1 MPSLRAGLLALAA
14 MLSTMAHGQDDHGNT
29 RATATAVAF
38 PSSTLARINSG
49 SDEDYFSFT
58 LSAQTTLAIGEGRNV
73 IDTEAWLY
81 NSSGAQLA
89 TNDQSGG
96 GDAFLIAR
104 TLNAGTYYV
113 RVGSNFN
120 ETGEYALQLYE
131 TADNHGGTS
140 ASSTIV
146 GLNSDTPGV
155 IYPLNTDADYFS
167 FTVLT
172 AGSVT
177 IQTTGHTDTF
187 GQLYNAGG
195 TQLASNDDSGAIL
208 NFLITRTLSTGTYY
222 VRVTTYNNQRV
233 GPYTLQIRGPNSA
246 PSFGTG
252 SVTNKTYAANS
263 AIDEFVVPAASGGD
277 GAITYSASNLPAGL
291 VFDATGTDSPGCPG
305 TEAREICGTPTT
317 VAGAATV
324 TITAQDGDL
333 DQSASDRAALT
344 FTVTVEAPSLV
355 VRALRV
361 SPNRLSLAEGGS
373 GAYTV
378 VLSRAPTGPVTVGV
392 SSDNPAVTV
401 STSTL
406 TFTTLNWNTARSVT
420 VTAEGDADAVDEAA
434 TITNAASGGGYGVSG
449 FVRVGVADDEPSA
462 GTDYDADNDGL
473 IDVDSLAKLN
483 AMRWD
488 VDGDG
493 APLSGNAS
501 SYAAAF
507 PGAAADM
514 GCPDGPDTDQLA
526 DACDGY
532 ALTADLDFDTDD
544 DGDVDADDEFA
555 SWTPVVGWD
564 ATFDGRGHTI
574 SNLTVTGAGD
584 DRGLFST
591 TTASSTIRALGLADA
606 RVSGRAR
613 SGVLAGTI
621 NGRVA
626 AVYATGSVSGVY
638 AVGGLAGVA
647 ASTSAIVASY
657 STATV
662 ECTHTESWAGAAG
675 LVSHSDGAITA
686 SYSTGAVTGD
696 CPIKQGLVA
705 SGSGTVTAS
714 YWDTGR
720 TGIADDA
727 NNAAPEGLSTTAM
740 QTPTTYGA
748 TASDVYRLWNDQ
760 DVDGDGAVDA
770 DPWDF
775 GGPRNHPVLK
785 WGGLD
790 PADQRTNYD
799 ADGDR
804 LIEISTLAQLN
815 AVRWDLDGDGAPV
828 ASATSSYYGAF
839 FNGVFNPSGEGFCA
853 PTTDD
858 ADDND
863 CLGYELANDLDF
875 DTDGDGQTHTGGT
888 GDDGDAYYNADDGW
902 VPIGPN
908 AAPGA
913 TTHYRARFDGNGHV
927 IDNLFVKRSRNYS
940 GLFAALSDA
949 AVVTSLGLPDAYV
962 GDGQGTVGMLAG
974 VNRGRVAAV
983 WSSGSVTARGNVGGL
998 VGAAQVTSTVVASYS
1013 TATVVCTQA
1022 GAYRA
1027 AGGLVGVN
1035 SASSTI
1041 AASYSTGTVTGP
1053 CGLRRAFAY
1062 NEGTV
1067 AASYWDTTLSQI
1079 MDDTEDPPQPP
1090 EGRTTAALQTPTD
1103 YDTVVN
1109 SEALYAAWDD
1119 QDVDGDGATGDGDD
1133 ADPWDFG
1140 LSNQHPILKYR
1151 GLAAA
1156 PQLDAQPDTAPD
1168 FGTAMVSNKTFQHGR
1183 AIPAFQ
1189 IPAAGA
1195 GNGVLTYAESGLPTG
1210 LVFDADGTGSCAGNA
1225 PRTVCGT
1232 PTATTTPV
1240 TVTIT
1245 VSDSDSNEQ
1254 SADQDMLTFTVAVV
1268 VPSAAISSPAA
1279 LAEATLNNATVT
1291 VALTNAAFEVG
1302 ATAAN
1307 FTLTTNLPGLR
1318 VASVA
1323 TVSAGDTSATLTL
1336 GYSGGNFNTV
1346 YTLAVTVAD
1355 AAHTLAG
1362 ALTTPTANIVPTPS
1376 VAVSRTTL
1384 TLTEGGSDGT
1394 YTVVLGGQP
1403 TGNVAVTVTSTD
1415 ANVATVD
1422 DTDGVT
1428 PGTQNTLSFTP
1439 TNWNTARTVT
1449 VSPQDDDDAVDGT
1462 ATINHAV
1469 SPGYGATAASVSVTV
1484 EDDETAAIVI
1494 DADPA
1499 TANVADSGPIAL
1511 VEGATSSTPYTV
1523 KLSALPTGTVTVT
1536 VTSTDTAA
1544 ATVDTDPATGLQ
1556 DTLSFTTGNWD
1567 TAQTAWLT
1575 PVDDTDPNSEEVDIR
1590 HEANGGGY
1598 NGVFAVLRA
1607 DVADDDVGVIVDT
1620 DPNTLGDQ
1628 LTALS
1633 LREGQTR
1640 TYRVRL
1646 STLPAGGNVTV
1657 VATSANAAITATP
1670 GSLTFNAGN
1679 WQTARTVT
1687 VRAEHDGDRVGEWT
1701 DIVNEAN
1708 GGQYSGETTTVR
1720 ATAEDDEMS
1729 GTDYDADGDFLI
1741 EIDSLAKLNAVR
1753 WDLNGDGSPAAST
1766 STYQAAFPGSVLAED
1781 MGCLD
1786 GPDAG
1791 DDGDCAGYEL
1801 MADLDFDTD
1810 NDGDVDADDPNSYAN
1825 WAPIGGTYT
1834 AAFQGNGRT
1843 IANLTTNGAGD
1854 RGLFGELGTG
1864 SSVSNLGLVDV
1875 AVTSIGSTRA
1885 RVGGLA
1891 AVVRGTV
1898 AAVHVRGGAV
1908 SVTSYGNDA
1917 FAGGLA
1923 GVHAGGVLRA
1933 CHATAAV
1940 SVAGLSVDVGGLVG
1954 LSRGAV
1960 AASYATGA
1968 VSGSAGDAG
1977 RFGGLVGRA
1986 DTTAAV
1992 VTNSYA
1998 TGAVSGVGSSPANGG
2013 LVGQNASG
2021 TSTASYWNSETSG
2034 QSASALGTALTTAGL
2049 QTPTSATGT
2058 FAAWDS
2064 HDTNDD
2070 GTVDAADEAWD
2081 FGTAHNYPALKYGGQ
2096 DPASQR
2102 NDYDADGDGLI
2113 EISTLAQ
2120 LHAVRWDLDG
2130 DGAPVSSATSS
2141 YFAASGT
2148 STFAN
2153 AVFNAAGTGLACPT
2167 TTADADDNDCLG
2179 YELLNDLDF
2188 DTDGSG
2194 ATHTSGTGDAND
2206 AWNNGGMGWDPI
2218 GPATTVTAET
2228 HFNARFD
2235 GNGKII
2241 ANLFVNR
2248 ARDYSGLFAGL
2259 AGDAKVVALGLPD
2272 ALVRG
2277 GGEDVGALVG
2287 YNSGFAG
2294 AAWSSGSVSSDDD
2307 VGGLVG
2313 YNYGTLVAS
2322 YSTAEVVCTSSQ
2334 PNTRAGGLVGTSH
2347 VGSIAASYS
2356 TGTVT
2361 GNCAI
2366 LTGLA
2371 GTTGIGTIA
2380 ASYWDTG
2387 LSNIAGNP
2395 PLGRSTAVLQAAT
2408 DYDTLVGDPG
2418 EAIYATWDDQDV
2430 DGDGATGDDD
2440 DADPWDFGLSNQH
2453 PILKYRGLAAAPQLD
2468 AQPDTAPDFGTAMVS
2483 NKTFQHGRAIPAF
2496 QIPAAGAGNG
2506 VLTYAESGLPTG
2518 LVFDADGTGSCAGNA
2533 PRTVCGT
2540 PTATTTPVTVTITV
2554 SDSDSN
2560 EQSADQDML
2569 TFTVAVVVPSAAIT
2583 APAALAEATLNGATV
2598 TVALTNA
2605 AFESG
2610 VGTGSFSLTTNLP
2623 GLRIASVATVTDG
2636 DTSATLTL
2644 GYSGGFNTLRTL
2656 AVRVADSA
2664 HTLAGALTTPTVNI
2678 VPTPSVAV
2686 SRSSLTLTE
2695 GGSDGTYTVVLGG
2708 QPTGNVAVTVTST
2721 DANVATVDTDT
2732 GTIGLQNTLS
2742 FTPTNWNTAR
2752 TVTVSPQDDDDAL
2765 EGTATINHAVSPG
2778 YGATA
2783 SSVSVTVEDDETAA
2797 IVIDADPSTAT
2808 VVDSGPIA
2816 LVEGATS
2823 TTPYAVKLSALP
2835 TGTVTVTVTS
2845 TDTAAATVDTDPA
2858 TGLQNTLSF
2867 TTGNWDTAQT
2877 AWLTPV
2883 DDTDPNSEEVDI
2895 RHEANGGGY
2904 NGVFAVLRADVADD
2918 DVGVIVDTDPNT
2930 PGDQLTALSLR
2941 EGGTRTYRVRLSTLP
2956 AGGNVTVTATSS
2968 NAAITATP
2976 GSLTFTAQNWQTAR
2990 TVTVRAEQDDDAVGE
3005 WTDIANEANGA
3016 QYGGETT
3023 TVRATAED
3031 DEMGG
3036 TDYDADG
3043 DFLIE
3048 IDSLAKLNA
3057 VRWDLDGDGD
3067 AGGNETNYRAAFAG
3081 SVRAEDMGCLDGP
3094 DMNDDGD
3101 CAGYELMADL
3111 DFDTDG
3117 DGDVDADDDYPNWT
3131 PIGGDYNA
3139 TFHGNNRA
3147 ISNLT
3152 TTGGGERGLFWG
3164 LGGSSRVSNLG
3175 LVDVSVT
3182 ATSGPGANYR
3192 GVGALAGQSDGTI
3205 EAVYVR
3211 GGTVSASSG
3220 GGRGVV
3226 VGGLVGYLFEGV
3238 IRACY
3243 STAAVSASSVLSPD
3257 VGGLVGHAS
3266 APIVASYAA
3275 GTVHVHVRG
3284 GTGNVGG
3291 LVGWATTNY
3300 SVFTNSYAT
3309 GRVSWDGSALRGGLL
3324 ARRNQSGSA
3333 PGSTWDWQTTGQG
3346 GGGGTTSDLQAPTSA
3361 TGTFA
3366 GWNSHDTNDDGTVD
3380 AADEAWDF
3388 GSAHN
3393 YPALKY
3399 GGMDV
3404 AAQRNNYDADGDG
3417 LIEITSLAQLDAV
3430 RWDLDGDGAP
3440 APGATST
3447 AAYFTAT
3454 STFFNAVFNA
3464 AGTGLACPTTTAD
3477 ADDNDCLGYELLN
3490 DLDFDTDGSGATHT
3504 SGTGDAND
3512 AWNAGGMGWDPIGP
3526 ASTPSATT
3534 HFNATF
3540 DGNGKRIDNLFVN
3553 RSRNWSGL
3561 FAGLAGD
3568 AKVVALGLPNARV
3581 QGGDGSVGALA
3592 GQNNGHM
3599 GAVWASGSV
3608 AGASTVGGLV
3618 GNLSANGSV
3627 VASYSTAAV
3636 SCTSTSGAGLVSNI
3650 ASAAASI
3657 AASYSTGSVTGAACT
3672 SKAGLV
3678 NNPTTV
3684 TASYWDTGLSMIAD
3698 DADDPP
3704 RPPEGKSTADL
3715 QAPTDY
3721 DTLVGDPGEAIY
3733 ATWDNQDVDGDGAT
3747 GDGDDA
3753 DPWDFGRSNQHPI
3766 LKYRGLAAA
3775 PQLDA
3780 QPDTAPAFATS
3791 TLAAMT
3797 FPGGVAIQP
3806 FLLPTVTAGNGAYA
3820 YTPAGLPAGLSLG
3833 LPNCATERTVCG
3845 TPTAATSTT
3854 VTVTVDDGDSNQ
3866 GPGDRDA
3873 VTFAVTVPPASARI
3887 AGTVPTSLT
3896 ETNLNG
3902 ATVRVELSGTVFDAR
3917 IAPSGF
3923 ALETAPTINGL
3934 IIASATRTSDTEA
3947 SLRLR
3952 FTGDFMDQS
3961 TLAVRVLAATHRFGG
3976 NQDTGTVAVMP
3987 AAQVM
3992 LSATELTL
4000 EEAPGSTNAN
4010 VGTYTVVL
4018 TGQPPSTATVTPAS
4032 SNGDVTTS
4040 GALSFTTTSWNTP
4053 QTVTVTAGRDDDAV
4067 DDVAHITH
4075 AVQGIPGVSS
4085 GPRVRVAVNDDDVQG
4100 LTLDAATLTASGVT
4114 EGMTATYTAV
4124 LDTEPTGPVTVAVS
4138 GGGDAVAVDADSGAP
4153 GDQATLLFNAA
4164 NWDTPQTVTARARE
4178 DDDGEDGSATLTHD
4192 PSGADYGGVESVDVT
4207 FAVTDDDAKGADL
4220 SVPSLTVQENGTAS
4234 YALVLSTE
4242 PVGGP
4247 VSVAVASSAT
4257 STVTASPPALTF
4269 TAENWDVPQRI
4280 TLSGVDDANTTDD
4293 SATVGHTPT
4302 GADYGSGVTIADV
4315 AVTVADD
4322 DTAGLKV
4329 TPTSLTVAEG
4339 ATATYTVRLNVAPT
4353 ATTTVAVGGAT
4364 AKVTADTDTNMPGDQ
4379 WALIFDATN
4388 WNVARTVTV
4397 TAVADSDGAD
4407 ETVGL
4412 THAVTGAGDYASVSL
4427 ARRPGVDVRVT
4438 DAQTAG
4444 VVVEP
4449 TSLTIDEGGT
4459 AEYAVS
4465 LSAPPASGTSTVAI
4479 ASSGAAG
4486 LTVATS
4492 TLLFDAANW
4501 DTAQTVTVT
4510 AVADHDRLTDAEG
4523 VLTHTV
4529 ANYGAVTAGPD
4540 VRVAV
4545 RNTTVDHDADA
4556 DGLIEIDSLAKLNAM
4571 RWDLD
4576 GDGTSAT
4583 TSYAAVFPNPRGGAV
4598 CPTAVSGVACVGFE
4612 LTADLD
4618 FAADG
4623 GEYDNGGLGWEPVG
4637 TAIPSAPFAARFN
4650 GNGRLVRNLFVNRP
4664 ASYAGLFAAA
4674 SGRIEAVGLPDAR
4687 VSGYSAGALTGLAE
4701 DGARVTA
4708 SWSTGAVSGE
4718 VNIGG
4723 LVGETYPAAEIRAS
4737 YSTAAVDCSSA
4748 AANASAGGLAGG
4760 QLNAAVGV
4768 VTTSWAAG
4776 RVTGACPNK
4785 AGLVGGGAA
4794 SATASYW
4801 DAAASGIPDDDDLD
4815 APEGLSTA
4823 DLRRPTDYEG
4833 VYANWNV
4840 DLDGD
4845 YEADDPWNF
4854 GSSSQYPSLKWRGFD
4869 ATKQF
4874 VGLLSFASG
4883 VPGRSFTVGRLIALF
4898 EVPAA
4903 VGGEGTVRY
4912 SARGLPPGLVF
4923 DADGRG
4929 QCGLARSVC
4938 GTPSEAGT
4946 WTATVTARDGAGATA
4961 ALTISMEVLGADA
4974 APEEEPATV
4983 PDEAL
4988 REAVARVLGRSGG
5001 TVTEGDLLSL
5011 EELDASWSGVSSLA
5025 GLSLATNLRRLV
5037 LGGNAVSDLSELS
5050 GLRLLA
5056 HLDLSD
5062 NAVSDLSALSGLT
5075 RLETLLLSGNRVS
5088 DLSPLR
5094 GMAELKALV
5103 LDGNAVSDLAH
5114 MVFLESLEELSLSGN
5129 PLEGLSPLCS
5139 LRELKWL
5146 WLAGSGLSDISELS
5160 CLTGL
5165 ERLWLSDNAVEDVG
5179 PLSGMRR
5186 LAWLDLERNAV
5197 SGVDALRRLEALSR
5211 LRLGSNRVSDA
5222 GPLAAN
5228 EGLGEGDVAGLRG
5241 NPLSMASIQMHVP
5254 ALRERGVSVLAGLSS
5269 PWFASAGDAAGRQS
5283 FVRLVNRSEVAG
5295 EALVWGVDDAGGRY
5309 GPARLSI
5316 GVGRTAHFNSEDL
5329 EYGNAAKGLSE
5340 GLGWPGSG
5348 NWRLEILST
5357 LDLEAQ
5363 TLLRAR
5369 GGPPS
5374 ALHDGL
5380 PRVGETLRAAFL
5392 PAGRERSPAGAL
5404 RVSNPTGADE
5414 TVMVWG
5420 FDDAGRGRLATGLV
5434 APAGRTVTVSASD
5447 LERWRLGAGRGLGRG
5462 EGNWRLELAAPWPL
5476 AAQALAVGDDGRTG
5490 NLSGP
5495 AAALGP
5501 GVVARVPLFPPASAA
5516 GRVGVARVWNLGAAA
5531 GEVLVTA
5538 VDDAGVRAGPVS
5550 LALEAFA
5557 AAEFDSHEL
5566 EEGGGPLARGVGA
5579 PTRGSWRLELRAQ
5592 FGARVHA
5599 RAVGAG
5605 GYATGLLEAAPRS
5618 GGAARVSVFN
5628 PGSNQTQRSLL
5639 RLANDGAEDA
5649 MATIEGVDDAGRAG
5663 GAVSVTVPAGE
5674 ALWLSASELEQG
5686 GDGLEGSLG
5695 DGEGKWRLTVSSSA
5709 PLAVM
5714 SLVEDEQGA
5723 LSNLSTPG
5731 RR

>member
-1 MPSLRAGLLALAA
+1 MRRAIIATLAFAAA

-29 RATATAVAF
+29 RAAATSVAF
-38 PSSTLARINSG
+38 PSDTRGRIDPG

-58 LSAQTTLAIGEGRNV
+58 LSAQTALVIETDAHIDSEG
-73 IDTEAWLY
+73 WLY
-81 NSSGAQLA
+81 NSGGTQLA
-89 TNDQSGG
+89 ADANSGYD
-96 GDAFLIAR
+96 DAFQIVR
-104 TLNAGTYYV
+104 TLSAGTYYV
-113 RVGSNFN
+113 RVGSLGSD
-120 ETGEYALQLYE
+120 TGQYLLRLYE
-131 TADNHGGTS
+131 SADNHANTRSSATS
-140 ASSTIV
+140 VALT
-146 GLNSDTPGV
+146 SDTSGA
-155 IYPLNTDADYFS
+155 IYPGNDEDYFS
-167 FTVLT
+167 FTLLT
-172 AGSVT
+172 EGGPVT
-177 IQTTGHTDTF
+177 IRTTGTSDTQ
-187 GQLYNAGG
+187 GWLYNSAG
-195 TQLASNDDSGAIL
+195 TQLATNDDGPGIGG
-208 NFLITRTLSTGTYY
+208 NFQITRTLNVGTYY
-222 VRVTTYNNQRV
+222 VRVGSFDNQSGR
-233 GPYTLQIRGPNSA
+233 YTLQVRGP
-246 PSFGTG
+246 
-252 SVTNKTYAANS
+252 
-263 AIDEFVVPAASGGD
+263 
-277 GAITYSASNLPAGL
+277 
-291 VFDATGTDSPGCPG
+291 
-305 TEAREICGTPTT
+305 
-317 VAGAATV
+317 VAV
-324 TITAQDGDL
+324 QRLI
-333 DQSASDRAALT
+333 
-344 FTVTVEAPSLV
+344 
-355 VRALRV
+355 V

-378 VLSRAPTGPVTVGV
+378 VLSHTPVGPVTVGV

-401 STSTL
+401 SRSTL
-406 TFTTLNWNTARSVT
+406 AFTTQNWSTAQSVT
-420 VTAEGDADAVDEAA
+420 VTGAGDADAVDEAA
-434 TITNAASGGGYGVSG
+434 TITNAASGGGYDGVSG
-449 FVRVGVADDEPSA
+449 FVRAGVEDAQPSA
-462 GTDYDADNDGL
+462 GTDYDTDNDGL
-473 IDVDSLAKLN
+473 IDVDSLTKLN

-493 APLSGNAS
+493 VPSAGNAAN
-501 SYAAAF
+501 YGAVF
-507 PGAAADM
+507 PSAAADI
-514 GCPDGPDTDQLA
+514 GCPDGPDIDQLA
-526 DACDGY
+526 DGCDGY
-532 ALTADLDFDTDD
+532 ALTADLNFDTDG
-544 DGDVDADDEFA
+544 DGDVDADDDFA
-555 SWTPVVGWD
+555 SWTPVAGWD
-564 ATFDGRGHTI
+564 ATFDGRGHVI
-574 SNLTVTGAGD
+574 SNLKVTGAGN

-591 TTASSTIRALGLADA
+591 TTASSTIRALGLAD
-606 RVSGRAR
+606 VSVTG
-613 SGVLAGTI
+613 SGVRLGALAGVM
-621 NGRVA
+621 NGQVQ
-626 AVYATGSVSGVY
+626 AVYATGRVSG
-638 AVGGLAGVA
+638 AGGVGGLVA
-647 ASTSAIVASY
+647 EMQSSSAKIVASY
-657 STATV
+657 ARVAV
-662 ECTHTESWAGAAG
+662 ECTVNAGWARIGG
-675 LVSHSDGAITA
+675 LVSRNNGTIVA
-686 SYSTGAVTGD
+686 SYAAGAMTGN
-696 CPIKQGLVA
+696 CPTSVRGGLV
-705 SGSGTVTAS
+705 STSSGTTTAS
-714 YWDTGR
+714 YWDTSLS
-720 TGIADDA
+720 GIAG
-727 NNAAPEGLSTTAM
+727 GLSTTAM
-740 QTPTTYGA
+740 RTPTTYGTA
-748 TASDVYRLWNDQ
+748 ASDIYRLWNDQ

-775 GGPRNHPVLK
+775 GGPLNYPALN

-839 FNGVFNPSGEGFCA
+839 PDGVFNPSGEGFCA
-853 PTTDD
+853 PTEDD

-863 CLGYELANDLDF
+863 CLGYELLNDLDF
-875 DTDGDGQTHTGGT
+875 DTDGSGSTHANGA
-888 GDDGDAYYNADDGW
+888 GDSGDAYYNADDGW

-908 AAPGA
+908 ETPGA
-913 TTHYRARFDGNGHV
+913 ATHYRARFDGNGRV

-940 GLFAALSDA
+940 GLFSALSDA
-949 AVVTSLGLPDAYV
+949 ALVTSLGLPDAYV

-974 VNRGRVAAV
+974 ANRGRVAAV

-998 VGAAQVTSTVVASYS
+998 VGAAQATSTVVASYS

-1027 AGGLVGVN
+1027 AGGLVGTN
-1035 SASSTI
+1035 GASSTI
-1041 AASYSTGTVTGP
+1041 ATSYSTGTVTGP

-1268 VPSAAISSPAA
+1268 VPSAAIAAPAT
-1279 LAEATLNNATVT
+1279 LPEATLNNATVT
-1291 VALTNAAFEVG
+1291 VELTNATFESGV
-1302 ATAAN
+1302 AAGS

-1318 VASVA
+1318 VASLA
-1323 TVSAGDTSATLTL
+1323 TVTAGDTSATLTL
-1336 GYSGGNFNTV
+1336 GYSGGFDTV
-1346 YTLAVTVAD
+1346 RTLSVTVAD

-1362 ALTTPTANIVPTPS
+1362 ALTTPAVNILPTPS
-1376 VAVSRTTL
+1376 VAVSRTNL
-1384 TLTEGGSDGT
+1384 ALTEGGASST

-1403 TGNVAVTVTSTD
+1403 TGTVTVTVTSTD
-1415 ANVATVD
+1415 TNVARV
-1422 DTDGVT
+1422 DTDT
-1428 PGTQNTLSFTP
+1428 GTTGLQNTLSFTP
-1439 TNWNTARTVT
+1439 TTWNTAQTVT
-1449 VSPQDDDDAVDGT
+1449 VGPRDDDDAVDGS
-1462 ATINHAV
+1462 ATISHAV
-1469 SPGYGATAASVSVTV
+1469 SPNYGATAASVGVTV
-1484 EDDETAAIVI
+1484 ADDETAAIVI
-1494 DADPA
+1494 DANPA
-1499 TANVADSGPIAL
+1499 TANVADAGPLAL
-1511 VEGATSSTPYTV
+1511 TEGVATSTPYTV

-1536 VTSTDTAA
+1536 ATSADPGLVTVDTAA
-1544 ATVDTDPATGLQ
+1544 ATGLQ
-1556 DTLSFTTGNWD
+1556 DTLTFTTGNWD
-1567 TAQTAWLT
+1567 TAQTAWLKA
-1575 PVDDTDPNSEEVDIR
+1575 VDDDDPNSEEADIR

-1598 NGVFAVLRA
+1598 TGVSAILQAAVS
-1607 DVADDDVGVIVDT
+1607 DNDVGVLVDT
-1620 DPNTLGDQ
+1620 DPNTPGDQ
-1628 LTALS
+1628 LTALA

-1640 TYRVRL
+1640 TYTVRL

-1657 VATSANAAITATP
+1657 TATSANAAISATP
-1670 GSLTFNAGN
+1670 GSLAFNAQN
-1679 WQTARTVT
+1679 WATARTVT

-1701 DIVNEAN
+1701 DIANEAN
-1708 GGQYSGETTTVR
+1708 GGQYGGETTTVR
-1720 ATAEDDEMS
+1720 ATAEDDEMT

-1741 EIDSLAKLNAVR
+1741 EIDSLAKLNAMR
-1753 WDLNGDGSPAAST
+1753 WDLDGDGSPSAST
-1766 STYQAAFPGSVLAED
+1766 STYRAAFPGSVLAED

-1825 WAPIGGTYT
+1825 WAPIGGAYT

-1854 RGLFGELGTG
+1854 RGLFAELGTG

-1885 RVGGLA
+1885 RAGGLA

-1917 FAGGLA
+1917 FVGGLA

-1940 SVAGLSVDVGGLVG
+1940 SGAGLSVDVGGLVG

-2034 QSASALGTALTTAGL
+2034 QSASALGAALTTSGL

-2058 FAAWDS
+2058 FAAWDD

-2179 YELLNDLDF
+2179 YELRSDLDF
-2188 DTDGSG
+2188 DTDGDG
-2194 ATHTSGTGDAND
+2194 QTHTSGTGDTGD
-2206 AWNNGGMGWDPI
+2206 AYNNSGMGWDPI
-2218 GPATTVTAET
+2218 GPESSPSATT
-2228 HFNARFD
+2228 HFNATFD

-2248 ARDYSGLFAGL
+2248 ARNYSGLFAGL

-2277 GGEDVGALVG
+2277 GDDYVGALVG

-2395 PLGRSTAVLQAAT
+2395 PLGRSTAALQAAT

-2644 GYSGGFNTLRTL
+2644 GYSGGFNTLRAL

-2721 DANVATVDTDT
+2721 DANVATVDTEVAT
-2732 GTIGLQNTLS
+2732 GLQNTLT

-2752 TVTVSPQDDDDAL
+2752 TVTVSPQDDDDAVD
-2765 EGTATINHAVSPG
+2765 GTATINHAVSPG

-2783 SSVSVTVEDDETAA
+2783 SSVSVTVEDDERAA
-2797 IVIDADPSTAT
+2797 IVIDADPSTAN
-2808 VVDSGPIA
+2808 VADSGPIA

-2823 TTPYAVKLSALP
+2823 TTPYTVKLSALP

-2845 TDTAAATVDTDPA
+2845 ADTAAATVDTDPA

-2941 EGGTRTYRVRLSTLP
+2941 EGQTRTYRVRLSTLP
-2956 AGGNVTVTATSS
+2956 AGGNVTVAATSS

-2976 GSLTFTAQNWQTAR
+2976 GSLTFTAQNWRTAR

-3005 WTDIANEANGA
+3005 WTDISNEANGA

-3036 TDYDADG
+3036 ADYDADN

-3067 AGGNETNYRAAFAG
+3067 AGGNETSYRAAFAG
-3081 SVRAEDMGCLDGP
+3081 SARLEDMGCLDGP

-3111 DFDTDG
+3111 DFDTDN
-3117 DGDVDADDDYPNWT
+3117 DGDVDADDDFPNWA
-3131 PIGGDYNA
+3131 PIGGVYAA

-3366 GWNSHDTNDDGTVD
+3366 GWNSHDTNADGTVD

-3388 GSAHN
+3388 GSAYN

-3404 AAQRNNYDADGDG
+3404 ASQRNDYDADGDG
-3417 LIEITSLAQLDAV
+3417 LIEITRLAQLDAV

-3477 ADDNDCLGYELLN
+3477 ADDNDCKGYELLN
-3490 DLDFDTDGSGATHT
+3490 DLDFDTDGDGQTHT
-3504 SGTGDAND
+3504 SGTGDTGD
-3512 AWNAGGMGWDPIGP
+3512 AYNNSGMGWDPIGP
-3526 ASTPSATT
+3526 TSSPSAAT
-3534 HFNATF
+3534 HFSAKF
-3540 DGNGKRIDNLFVN
+3540 DGNGKVIDNLFVN
-3553 RSRNWSGL
+3553 RSRNYSGL
-3561 FAGLAGD
+3561 FAATVD
-3568 AKVVALGLPNARV
+3568 AEIVALGLPDARV
-3581 QGGDGSVGALA
+3581 QGGDGDVGALA
-3592 GQNNGHM
+3592 GANGGHM
-3599 GAVWASGSV
+3599 GAVWVSGSV
-3608 AGASTVGGLV
+3608 SGRQNVGGLTGRALNDSV
-3618 GNLSANGSV
+3618 V
-3627 VASYSTAAV
+3627 VASYSAATV
-3636 SCTSTSGAGLVSNI
+3636 SCTGTSSSGAGLVGLRGSN
-3650 ASAAASI
+3650 SSI
-3657 AASYSTGSVTGAACT
+3657 AASYSTGRVTGTGCASRAAFALG
-3672 SKAGLV
+3672 SDG
-3678 NNPTTV
+3678 TV
-3684 TASYWDTGLSMIAD
+3684 AASYWDTGLSQFAD
-3698 DADDPP
+3698 DVDDPP
-3704 RPPEGKSTADL
+3704 QPPEGKPTADL

-3733 ATWDNQDVDGDGAT
+3733 ATWDDQDVDGDGAT

-3753 DPWDFGRSNQHPI
+3753 DPWDFGRPNQHPI

-3780 QPDTAPAFATS
+3780 QPDTAPVFATS

-3806 FLLPTVTAGNGAYA
+3806 FQLPAVTAGNGAYV

-3833 LPNCATERTVCG
+3833 LPDCATARTVCG
-3845 TPTAATSTT
+3845 APTAATSTT
-3854 VTVTVDDGDSNQ
+3854 VTVAVDDSDSNE
-3866 GPGDRDA
+3866 GPGDRDT
-3873 VTFAVTVPPASARI
+3873 VTFMVTVPEAEARI
-3887 AGTVPTSLT
+3887 VSTTPTALM

-3902 ATVRVELSGTVFDAR
+3902 ASVVVELSGSVFGAGVS
-3917 IAPSGF
+3917 PSGF
-3923 ALETAPTINGL
+3923 QLVAAPSIAGLSIATATRN
-3934 IIASATRTSDTEA
+3934 SATSTT
-3947 SLRLR
+3947 LRLR
-3952 FTGDFMDQS
+3952 FDSTDFTQQS
-3961 TLAVRVLAATHRFGG
+3961 TLAVRVRAAAHRFGG
-3976 NQDTGTVAVMP
+3976 DLDTGTVDVMP
-3987 AAQVM
+3987 SGGVM
-3992 LSATELTL
+3992 LSATELAL
-4000 EEAPGSTNAN
+4000 QEAPGSTNAN
-4010 VGTYTVVL
+4010 VGSYTVVL
-4018 TGQPPSTATVTPAS
+4018 TGQPDGPVTVTPTS
-4032 SNGDVTTS
+4032 SNPDVTLS
-4040 GALSFTTTSWNTP
+4040 GALSFNATNWNTAQP
-4053 QTVTVTAGRDDDAV
+4053 VTATAGRDDDAV
-4067 DDVAHITH
+4067 DDVAHVTH
-4075 AVQGIPGVSS
+4075 PVQGIPGVAS
-4085 GPRVRVAVNDDDVQG
+4085 GPRVRVTVADDDSQG
-4100 LTLDAATLTASGVT
+4100 LTLSPTTLSGVV
-4114 EGMTATYTAV
+4114 EGGTATYTV
-4124 LDTEPTGPVTVAVS
+4124 QLDSEPTGPVTVAIS
-4138 GGGDAVAVDADSGAP
+4138 SSESTAAVDADATAAGE
-4153 GDQATLLFNAA
+4153 QATLLFNAA
-4164 NWDTPQTVTARARE
+4164 NWNAPQTVTVRAAE
-4178 DDDGEDGSATLTHD
+4178 DDDGADESVTLTHD
-4192 PSGADYGGVESVDVT
+4192 PSGADYGEVEDAEVA
-4207 FAVTDDDAKGADL
+4207 FAVTDDDAKGATL
-4220 SVPSLTVQENGTAS
+4220 SATSLDVQENGTAE
-4234 YALVLSTE
+4234 YTLVLDTQ
-4242 PVGGP
+4242 PAGGP
-4247 VSVAVASSAT
+4247 VSVAVATAGTAIAT
-4257 STVTASPPALTF
+4257 AAPRTLTF
-4269 TAENWDVPQRI
+4269 TAENWKVPQ
-4280 TLSGVDDANTTDD
+4280 TVAVSGVDDANTTDD
-4293 SATVGHTPT
+4293 AETITHTPT
-4302 GADYGSGVTIADV
+4302 GADYGGVSV
-4315 AVTVADD
+4315 ANINVTAVDD
-4322 DTAGLKV
+4322 DVAGLKV
-4329 TPTSLTVAEG
+4329 SPTSLTVAEG

-4353 ATTTVAVGGAT
+4353 AAVTVQTVTNSLKAT
-4364 AKVTADTDTNMPGDQ
+4364 VDTDRETAGDQ
-4379 WALIFDATN
+4379 PALSFDATN
-4388 WNVARTVTV
+4388 WDTARTVTV
-4397 TAVADSDGAD
+4397 SGVADADGED
-4407 ETVGL
+4407 ETVVVS
-4412 THAVTGAGDYASVSL
+4412 HDSTGTGNYASL
-4427 ARRPGVDVRVT
+4427 ALIRRPGVSVRVE
-4438 DAQTAG
+4438 DVQTAG
-4444 VVVEP
+4444 VVAEP
-4449 TSLTIDEGGT
+4449 ESLAVAEGGT
-4459 AEYAVS
+4459 ATYGVR
-4465 LSAPPASGTSTVAI
+4465 LTAPPASGTTTVAV
-4479 ASSGAAG
+4479 AATGMAG

-4492 TLLFDAANW
+4492 TLLFDSTNW
-4501 DTAQTVTVT
+4501 DAAQTVTVT
-4510 AVADHDRLTDAEG
+4510 AVADHDRLSDAEA
-4523 VLTHTV
+4523 VLTHAVT
-4529 ANYGAVTAGPD
+4529 NYGAVMAGPD
-4540 VRVAV
+4540 VPVTV
-4545 RNTTVDHDADA
+4545 RNVTVDHDTDA
-4556 DGLIEIDSLAKLNAM
+4556 DGLIEVDSLAKLNAM

-4576 GDGTSAT
+4576 GDGTPAPTAT
-4583 TSYAAVFPNPRGGAV
+4583 SSFAAAFPNPRGGAV
-4598 CPTAVSGVACVGFE
+4598 CPTAVSGVACVGYE

-4618 FAADG
+4618 FDTDG
-4623 GEYDNGGLGWEPVG
+4623 NGRTWTEAGGVVAGDEGDDYYNGGLGWEPVG
-4637 TAIPSAPFAARFN
+4637 MAINPPDPFTARFD
-4650 GNGRLVRNLFVNRP
+4650 GNGRLLRNLFVNR
-4664 ASYAGLFAAA
+4664 ASRYAGLFGAA

-4687 VSGYSAGALTGLAE
+4687 VSGYTAGALTGVAQN
-4701 DGARVTA
+4701 GSRVAA

-4718 VNIGG
+4718 TSIGG
-4723 LVGETYPAAEIRAS
+4723 LVGEMYPAAEILAS
-4737 YSTAAVDCSSA
+4737 YSTAAVECTDTAS
-4748 AANASAGGLAGG
+4748 NASAGGLAGG
-4760 QLNAAVGV
+4760 QLNNVVGV
-4768 VTTSWAAG
+4768 VEASWSAG
-4776 RVTGACPNK
+4776 AVTGACPHK
-4785 AGLVGGGAA
+4785 DGLVGGGTT
-4794 SATASYW
+4794 ATASYW
-4801 DAAASGIPDDDDLD
+4801 DATASGIPDDDDLD
-4815 APEGLSTA
+4815 APEGQSTA
-4823 DLRRPTDYEG
+4823 DLQRPTDYDG
-4833 VYANWNV
+4833 IYAAWNL

-4845 YEADDPWNF
+4845 YEADDPWDF
-4854 GSSSQYPSLKWRGFD
+4854 GTSSQYPSLKWRRFD
-4869 ATKQF
+4869 ATRQF
-4874 VGLLSFASG
+4874 AVPPPPEPETPAPETPAVDLAPEVASRLADLELDVGAAVHLDLGAAFRDPEGGALTYRAESSHPRVASATLSGGILAVAGLRPGEARVTATATDAGGQSASQSFAVRVG
-4883 VPGRSFTVGRLIALF
+4883 TAVSFAADASAPEGGTIRLALLASRPAPRRL
-4898 EVPAA
+4898 EVPYVLSPAA
-4903 VGGEGTVRY
+4903 EGA
-4912 SARGLPPGLVF
+4912 S
-4923 DADGRG
+4923 
-4929 QCGLARSVC
+4929 
-4938 GTPSEAGT
+4938 
-4946 WTATVTARDGAGATA
+4946 
-4961 ALTISMEVLGADA
+4961 ADA
-4974 APEEEPATV
+4974 ADHDGGAGGVAVFEEGAERTEIAIGVVDDDEVEPVRERFVVALSAPAADAGYGLGAKPSALATIEEGV
-4983 PDEAL
+4983 CDREAAVRDAL
-4988 REAVARVLGRSGG
+4988 RGSLSCAAVADLSSRSSLRLAGAG
-5001 TVTEGDLLSL
+5001 VSRLRSEDLL
-5011 EELDASWSGVSSLA
+5011 G
-5025 GLSLATNLRRLV
+5025 
-5037 LGGNAVSDLSELS
+5037 LS
-5050 GLRLLA
+5050 GLRLL
-5056 HLDLSD
+5056 DLSG
-5062 NAVSDLSALSGLT
+5062 NRLSAWPGGALEMLPNLRSLRLGGNRIGSLPESLGGQPLLADLRLPGNGLSKLPPGALSGLSGLR
-5075 RLETLLLSGNRVS
+5075 RLDLSGN
-5088 DLSPLR
+5088 
-5094 GMAELKALV
+5094 A
-5103 LDGNAVSDLAH
+5103 
-5114 MVFLESLEELSLSGN
+5114 LEELPAGMFEGLAALDEVRLQDNPGAPFLLTMELVRTDAEAWAPGPASLSARVR
-5129 PLEGLSPLCS
+5129 EGAPFPMQAV
-5139 LRELKWL
+5139 
-5146 WLAGSGLSDISELS
+5146 LAEP
-5160 CLTGL
+5160 
-5165 ERLWLSDNAVEDVG
+5165 E
-5179 PLSGMRR
+5179 
-5186 LAWLDLERNAV
+5186 
-5197 SGVDALRRLEALSR
+5197 GVALSIPAGAVRGEPATVEQDGAPLLLAR
-5211 LRLGSNRVSDA
+5211 LSSAPAVPDAECEQGELLRPCFDGLATAA
-5222 GPLAAN
+5222 GPPLA
-5228 EGLGEGDVAGLRG
+5228 LFKRPPTVAGLEAQALQSGGDDLRVE
-5241 NPLSMASIQMHVP
+5241 LS
-5254 ALRERGVSVLAGLSS
+5254 ERFGSEDVLAYVAESS
-5269 PWFASAGDAAGRQS
+5269 DESVVR
-5283 FVRLVNRSEVAG
+5283 VRLR
-5295 EALVWGVDDAGGRY
+5295 
-5309 GPARLSI
+5309 
-5316 GVGRTAHFNSEDL
+5316 
-5329 EYGNAAKGLSE
+5329 
-5340 GLGWPGSG
+5340 
-5348 NWRLEILST
+5348 
-5357 LDLEAQ
+5357 
-5363 TLLRAR
+5363 
-5369 GGPPS
+5369 
-5374 ALHDGL
+5374 DGL
-5380 PRVGETLRAAFL
+5380 LIVEAFGEGTA
-5392 PAGRERSPAGAL
+5392 
-5404 RVSNPTGADE
+5404 
-5414 TVMVWG
+5414 
-5420 FDDAGRGRLATGLV
+5420 
-5434 APAGRTVTVSASD
+5434 TVTVVATDADGLAGTLRFEVRATEQLRSQWRGWRIVL
-5447 LERWRLGAGRGLGRG
+5447 LERAK
-5462 EGNWRLELAAPWPL
+5462 P
-5476 AAQALAVGDDGRTG
+5476 
-5490 NLSGP
+5490 
-5495 AAALGP
+5495 
-5501 GVVARVPLFPPASAA
+5501 
-5516 GRVGVARVWNLGAAA
+5516 
-5531 GEVLVTA
+5531 
-5538 VDDAGVRAGPVS
+5538 
-5550 LALEAFA
+5550 
-5557 AAEFDSHEL
+5557 
-5566 EEGGGPLARGVGA
+5566 
-5579 PTRGSWRLELRAQ
+5579 
-5592 FGARVHA
+5592 
-5599 RAVGAG
+5599 
-5605 GYATGLLEAAPRS
+5605 
-5618 GGAARVSVFN
+5618 
-5628 PGSNQTQRSLL
+5628 
-5639 RLANDGAEDA
+5639 
-5649 MATIEGVDDAGRAG
+5649 
-5663 GAVSVTVPAGE
+5663 
-5674 ALWLSASELEQG
+5674 
-5686 GDGLEGSLG
+5686 
-5695 DGEGKWRLTVSSSA
+5695 
-5709 PLAVM
+5709 
-5714 SLVEDEQGA
+5714 
-5723 LSNLSTPG
+5723 
-5731 RR
+5731 